1 MTGKIETTMCAIP
14 LFKGLNDSA
23 RAALGGIARHRRFS
37 KAEAIFAEG
46 DPGHGFFIVVEG
58 RVKIFK
64 LSGDGKEQILHM
76 FGAGE
81 PFGEVPVFTGRHFPA
96 HAMALEATRTLYF
109 PRREFVGLIT
119 AHPDVALN
127 MMAVL
132 SHRLHTFTDLIE
144 NLSLKEVPG
153 RLAAFLLYQCAP
165 DTGTGVIRL
174 DVSKAQLASI
184 LGTIPETLS
193 RIMARMVQSG
203 LIELHGARGVAI
215 VDRRALKALARPGGR
230 LVTNG

>member
-1 MTGKIETTMCAIP
+1 MTHRIETSMRAIP
-14 LFKGLNDSA
+14 LFKGLGDSV
-23 RAALGGIARHRRFS
+23 RAALGGIARLRSFS

-46 DPGHGFFIVVEG
+46 EPGHGFFVVVEG
-58 RVKIFK
+58 RVKIYK
-64 LSGDGKEQILHM
+64 LSDDGKEQILHI

-96 HAMALEATRTLYF
+96 HAMALETTCSLYF
-109 PRREFVGLIT
+109 PQKEFVGLIS

-132 SHRLHTFTDLIE
+132 SHRLHIFTDLIE

-153 RLAAFLLYQCAP
+153 RLAAFLMYQCAASAGA
-165 DTGTGVIRL
+165 GTIRL
-174 DVSKAQLASI
+174 DISRAQLASI

-193 RIMARMVQSG
+193 RIMARMAQAG
-203 LIELHGARGVAI
+203 FIALHGTRDI
-215 VDRRALKALARPGGR
+215 EILDRRALKTLARPGGK
-230 LVTNG
+230 LL

>member
-1 MTGKIETTMCAIP
+1 MMNRIEAGMRAIP
-14 LFKGLNDSA
+14 LFKGLGDSV
-23 RAALGGIARHRRFS
+23 RAALGGIARLRSFS

-46 DPGHGFFIVVEG
+46 EPGHGFFVVVEG

-64 LSGDGKEQILHM
+64 LSDDGKEQILHI

-81 PFGEVPVFTGRHFPA
+81 PFGEVAVFTGRHFPA
-96 HAMALEATRTLYF
+96 HAVALEATGTLYF
-109 PRREFVGLIT
+109 PQQEFVGLIS

-153 RLAAFLLYQCAP
+153 RLAAFLLYQCAA
-165 DTGTGVIRL
+165 DALTGIIRL
-174 DVSKAQLASI
+174 DISKTQLASI

-193 RIMARMVQSG
+193 RIMARMAQAG
-203 LIELHGARGVAI
+203 IIALHGVRGI
-215 VDRRALKALARPGGR
+215 EILDRRALKALARPGGK
-230 LVTNG
+230 LL

>member
-1 MTGKIETTMCAIP
+1 MADRIETIMRSVP
-14 LFKGLNDSA
+14 LFKGLNSSA
-23 RAALGGIARHRRFS
+23 CSALSGIVRRRAFQKG
-37 KAEAIFAEG
+37 ETIFEEG
-46 DPGHGFFIVVEG
+46 ETGHGFFVLTEG

-64 LSGDGKEQILHM
+64 LSAEGKEQILHI

-96 HAMALEATRTLYF
+96 HAMTLEASATLYF
-109 PRREFVGLIT
+109 PRDDFISLISS
-119 AHPDVALN
+119 HPTVALN

-132 SHRLHTFTDLIE
+132 SRRLHTFTDLIE

-153 RLAAFLLYQCAP
+153 RLAAFLLFQCKP
-165 DTGTGVIRL
+165 DTGLDTVRL

-193 RIMARMVQSG
+193 RIMSRMAQAG
-203 LIELHGARGVAI
+203 LIELQGKREIVI
-215 VDRRALKALARPGGR
+215 VDRESLQELAGPGGR
-230 LVTNG
+230 LA

>member
-1 MTGKIETTMCAIP
+1 MSSIP
-14 LFKGLNDSA
+14 LFQGLSK
-23 RAALGGIARHRRFS
+23 RACTALGGIARFRSFS
-37 KAEAIFAEG
+37 KGEVIFTEGEA
-46 DPGHGFFIVVEG
+46 GHGFFVVTKG

-64 LSGDGKEQILHM
+64 LSDEGKEQILHI

-96 HAMALEATRTLYF
+96 HAEALENADALYF
-109 PRREFVGLIT
+109 SRQHFITLIT
-119 AHPDVALN
+119 SHPDVALN

-132 SHRLHTFTDLIE
+132 SRRLHAFTDLIE
-144 NLSLKEVPG
+144 SLSLKEVPG

-165 DTGTGVIRL
+165 DAGSDTIRL

-193 RIMARMVQSG
+193 RILARMSQAG
-203 LIELHGARGVAI
+203 LISLHGARGITLRDRKALKHMARAGGG
-215 VDRRALKALARPGGR
+215 RRAGSSM
-230 LVTNG
+230 

>member
-1 MTGKIETTMCAIP
+1 MTGNIEIIMRTIP

-23 RAALGGIARHRRFS
+23 CAALGGIARHRRFS

-46 DPGHGFFIVVEG
+46 EPGHGFFVVVEG

-64 LSGDGKEQILHM
+64 LSDDGKEQILHI

-81 PFGEVPVFTGRHFPA
+81 PFGEVPVFTGGYFPA
-96 HAMALEATRTLYF
+96 HAMTLEATAALYL
-109 PRREFVGLIT
+109 PRQEFVGLIS

-153 RLAAFLLYQCAP
+153 RLAAFLFYQCTP
-165 DTGTGVIRL
+165 DAGTGIIRL
-174 DVSKAQLASI
+174 DISKAQLASI

-193 RIMARMVQSG
+193 RIMARMVQAG
-203 LIELHGARGVAI
+203 IIALHGAREI
-215 VDRRALKALARPGGR
+215 KILDRRALKSLSRPGGR
-230 LVTNG
+230 LA